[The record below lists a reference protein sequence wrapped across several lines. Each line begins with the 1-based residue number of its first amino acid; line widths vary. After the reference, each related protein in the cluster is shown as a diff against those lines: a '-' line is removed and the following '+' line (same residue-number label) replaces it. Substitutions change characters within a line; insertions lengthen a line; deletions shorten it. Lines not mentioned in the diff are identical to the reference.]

1 MAITKELFGTLTNG
15 QDITAYLL
23 DNGNGV
29 SARILNYGG
38 IVRNL
43 YVEDKNGVKTD
54 VVLGRETM
62 EDYLN
67 NDGFLGA
74 LIGRHANRIA
84 GGEFELNGTKYNV
97 GLNEGKNSLHGG
109 INGFDKK
116 VWSAEEVDGE
126 EPSLK
131 LSIVSE
137 DGEEGFP
144 GTLKVTVTYT
154 LTKENALKINYS
166 AVTDKDTVVNLTNH
180 SYFNLAG
187 HASGTI
193 NNQILQINSEFY
205 TPNDSECMPT
215 GEVLSVMGTP
225 FDFRAPKP
233 IGQDINADF
242 EQIEMFGGYDHN
254 FAISGRGY
262 RLCAIAKCLEN
273 GITMEV
279 YTDLPGM
286 QLYSGNFIENEKGKD
301 GQTYTKRTGI
311 CFETQF
317 FPNSINVKSFTPCVI
332 KAGETFESETMYKF
346 IF

>member
-1 MAITKELFGTLTNG
+1 MAITKELFGTLPNG

-109 INGFDKK
+109 ITGFDKK

-154 LTKENALKINYS
+154 LTKGNALKINYS

-193 NNQILQINSEFY
+193 DNQILQINSEFY

-233 IGQDINADF
+233 IPPRLRRPRCKIPYPRTPPAPPPASQSPPASLPSPPDGRKRGPGILRSAGAGPPQSAWLP
-242 EQIEMFGGYDHN
+242 
-254 FAISGRGY
+254 SGPGPP
-262 RLCAIAKCLEN
+262 
-273 GITMEV
+273 
-279 YTDLPGM
+279 LP
-286 QLYSGNFIENEKGKD
+286 LSPPP
-301 GQTYTKRTGI
+301 R
-311 CFETQF
+311 
-317 FPNSINVKSFTPCVI
+317 S
-332 KAGETFESETMYKF
+332 KAGGFPF
-346 IF
+346 LLR